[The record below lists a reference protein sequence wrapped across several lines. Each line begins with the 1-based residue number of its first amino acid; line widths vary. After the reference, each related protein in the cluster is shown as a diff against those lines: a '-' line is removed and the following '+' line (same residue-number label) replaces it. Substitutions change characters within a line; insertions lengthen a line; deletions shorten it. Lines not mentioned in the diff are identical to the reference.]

1 MREVSGHGIRGL
13 LYRGC
18 SLALLAIALL
28 LGGREAS
35 AQAITRYSRDT
46 GNINFVTTG
55 GSLRNSPNTGTP
67 CTLNST
73 STQTLS
79 GIPAGRT
86 VRAAYLYWGGSWTG
100 SGSFDTSVTLNGV
113 NVSATRTFSRTFD
126 NGTNFPFFG
135 GFAVVTNMVSG
146 NGSYTFGGLTVHA
159 GNPHCGS
166 QAVVGGW
173 ALVVIY
179 EGAGERLRAINI
191 FDGLDYFYG
200 SQVTLTPDGFRVPA
214 SNIDGR
220 VAVFTLEGDP
230 QNSDSSGGFS
240 EALRFNGTLLDDNL
254 IPAGSV
260 PPTQQFDGTI
270 STQGVVTSYG
280 IDVDQYEVGS
290 MLGPGQ
296 TSATTVYSAGADL
309 VLLMAQIVS
318 ATSDPAVNLSA
329 AVSHTGNFVAGTTGT
344 YTVVVS
350 NASGFERE
358 DNTVTVTDVLPA
370 GLTYNSFTG
379 TGWNC
384 TNAGQTVTCTHAP
397 TINAGSSLP
406 PLNIVVNVSGPA
418 VPGVTN
424 TVTVSTPSFDFDTS
438 DNTASDVTVV
448 LGPNLS
454 TSTKTVLDVNG
465 GEANPG
471 DTLRY
476 TVTITES
483 AGQPAVN
490 VTLTDSVPANTSWG
504 GFVSVPGGAT
514 SSFAPGAGANGNG
527 EFTVSGISIPANGS
541 VTVVFDVTVDNV
553 SPNSTIDNT
562 ATVGNPNGSGATPS
576 APTVLVSPSQEAQ
589 EGTKQLYLWSNS
601 QRLSRTRPTNT
612 HNTLTINGNND
623 SETFALNPPLRSDL
637 TLNGPSFPVHLRL
650 QRAGSTT
657 GSGGSNRTVTVT
669 LTNSVT
675 GTIGSVS
682 RTFNNMSTTMQLY
695 TFTVPTAGVTVPQ
708 GSTFSLVVS
717 NNSNNTSNRQVNL
730 QPYSGS
736 SYSHV
741 ELDSATVINVDSVL
755 TYNLPFGGGVV
766 TGTYAPGAT
775 VYVRAVV
782 SDPFGGFDINGAN
795 ISISNPSGTVVLPS
809 TAMPVVQG
817 GSGSPAACS
826 STSSALCTFEYA
838 FTLPANAPEG
848 GWTVNVTAREGVENL
863 VSDLGVGSFVVAIP
877 RPSLTILKISR
888 VISDPVS
895 STNPKRIPQAVVEY
909 EIQAT
914 NSGPGPVDAN
924 TLEITDSIPADA
936 VMYVGTS
943 LGDPVAFAN
952 GATPSGLT
960 YNYPA
965 HVTYSTV
972 GPAGPWNH
980 TASPDANGYDP
991 LIRGVRIRPA
1001 GAMNGAAG
1009 GNPSFT
1015 IRFRVRIN

>member
-1 MREVSGHGIRGL
+1 MREVSGHGTRGL
-13 LYRGC
+13 LSRGC

-28 LGGREAS
+28 LCGRDAS
-35 AQAITRYSRDT
+35 AQAITRYTRDT

-67 CTLNST
+67 CTVNST
-73 STQTLS
+73 STQALS

-100 SGSFDTSVTLNGV
+100 SGSFDTSVTLNGNVV
-113 NVSATRTFSRTFD
+113 NATRTFSRTFD
-126 NGTNFPFFG
+126 NGTDFPFFG
-135 GFAVVTNMVSG
+135 GFAVVTNLVSG
-146 NGSYTFGGLTVHA
+146 NGSYTFGGLTVHT

-230 QNSDSSGGFS
+230 QNSDASGGFG
-240 EALRFNGTLLDDNL
+240 EALRFNGTLLDDGL

-260 PPTQQFDGTI
+260 PATQQFDGTVN
-270 STQGVVTSYG
+270 TQGVLTSYG
-280 IDVDQYEVGS
+280 IDVDQYDVS
-290 MLGPGQ
+290 ALLSPGQ
-296 TSATTVYSAGADL
+296 TSGTTTYSAGADL

-329 AVSHTGNFVAGTTGT
+329 TVSHTGNFVAGSTGT

-350 NASGFERE
+350 NATGFERE

-384 TNAGQTVTCTHAP
+384 TNSGQTVTCTHAP

-406 PLNIVVNVSGPA
+406 PLDIVVNVTGSA

-424 TVTVSTPSFDFDTS
+424 TVTLSTPSFDFDTD

-448 LGPNLS
+448 VGPNLS
-454 TSTKTVLDVNG
+454 TSTKAVIDLNG

-476 TVTITES
+476 TVTIAES
-483 AGQPAVN
+483 AGHPAAG
-490 VTLTDSVPANTSWG
+490 VTLTDSVPANTAFD
-504 GFVSVPGGAT
+504 GFVSVPGGAA
-514 SSFAPGAGANGNG
+514 SSFSPAPAGANGNG
-527 EFTVSGISIPANGS
+527 ELTVSGISISANGS
-541 VTVVFDVTVDNV
+541 VTLVFDVTVEDV
-553 SPNSTIDNT
+553 PPESPIANT
-562 ATVGNPNGSGATPS
+562 AAIDNPNGVGATPS
-576 APTVLVSPSQEAQ
+576 APTVLVSPSQVAG
-589 EGTKQLYLWSNS
+589 EGTKQLYLRDSS
-601 QRLSRTRPTNT
+601 VLSRNRPSGT
-612 HNTLTINGNND
+612 HAAINLDEGQ
-623 SETFALNPPLRSDL
+623 SRTFVLAPALQTAL
-637 TLNGPSFPVHLRL
+637 TLNPDEFNVHLYMART
-650 QRAGSTT
+650 GST
-657 GSGGSNRTVTVT
+657 SNTTRTVRVT
-669 LTNSVT
+669 LRNSVLGVIDT
-675 GTIGSVS
+675 AQGSFTSGTTQL
-682 RTFNNMSTTMQLY
+682 RTFILDAAGA
-695 TFTVPTAGVTVPQ
+695 TAPA
-708 GSTFSLVVS
+708 GSTFSLEVTNIS
-717 NNSNNTSNRQVNL
+717 
-730 QPYSGS
+730 SGS
-736 SYSHV
+736 GTRSVSLTPHSGTNYSLV
-741 ELDSATVINVDSVL
+741 ELDSATVINVDSVT
-755 TYNLPFGGGVV
+755 TYNLPFSGGVA
-766 TGTYAPGAT
+766 TGTFAPGAT

-782 SDPFGGFDINGAN
+782 SDPFGGFDIRDAN
-795 ISISNPSGTVVLPS
+795 VVISNPSGTVVLPS
-809 TAMPVVQG
+809 TAMNVVQG
-817 GSGSPAACS
+817 GSGSPATCS
-826 STSSALCTFEYA
+826 STTSSLCTFEYA

-863 VSDLGVGSFVVAIP
+863 VSDLGVGSFVVEIP

-895 STNPKRIPQAVVEY
+895 TSNPKRIPQAVVEY

-914 NSGPGPVDAN
+914 NSGPGAVDAN
-924 TLEITDSIPADA
+924 TLVITDAIPADA
-936 VMYVGTS
+936 AMYVGTS
-943 LGDPVAFAN
+943 LGNPVTFTN

-960 YNYPA
+960 YNYA
-965 HVTYSTV
+965 ANVTYSRD

-980 TASPDANGYDP
+980 TPAPNPDGYDP
-991 LIRGVRIRPA
+991 LIRAVRIAPT
-1001 GAMNGAAG
+1001 GPMNGAAG
-1009 GNPSFT
+1009 GTPSFT
-1015 IRFRVRIN
+1015 VTFRVRIN

>member
-1 MREVSGHGIRGL
+1 MREVSGHGTRGL
-13 LYRGC
+13 LSRGC

-28 LGGREAS
+28 LCGRDAF
-35 AQAITRYSRDT
+35 AQAITRYTRDT

-67 CTLNST
+67 CTVNST
-73 STQTLS
+73 STQALS

-100 SGSFDTSVTLNGV
+100 SGSFDTSVTLNGNVV
-113 NVSATRTFSRTFD
+113 NATRTFSRTFD
-126 NGTNFPFFG
+126 NGTDFPFFG
-135 GFAVVTNMVSG
+135 GFAVVTNLVSG
-146 NGSYTFGGLTVHA
+146 NGSYTFGGLTVHT

-230 QNSDSSGGFS
+230 QNSDASGGFG
-240 EALRFNGTLLDDNL
+240 EALRFNGTLLDDGL

-260 PPTQQFDGTI
+260 PATQQFDGTVN
-270 STQGVVTSYG
+270 TQGVLTSYG
-280 IDVDQYEVGS
+280 IDVDQYDVS
-290 MLGPGQ
+290 TLLSPGQ
-296 TSATTVYSAGADL
+296 TSGTTTYSAGADL

-329 AVSHTGNFVAGTTGT
+329 TVSHTGNFVAGSTGT

-350 NASGFERE
+350 NATGFERE

-384 TNAGQTVTCTHAP
+384 TNSGQTVTCTHAP

-406 PLNIVVNVSGPA
+406 PLDIVVNVTGSA

-424 TVTVSTPSFDFDTS
+424 TVTLSTPSFDFDTD

-448 LGPNLS
+448 VGPNLS
-454 TSTKTVLDVNG
+454 TSTKAVIDLNG

-476 TVTITES
+476 TVTIAES
-483 AGQPAVN
+483 AGHPAAG

-504 GFVSVPGGAT
+504 GFVSVPGGAA
-514 SSFAPGAGANGNG
+514 SSFAPGAGGNGNG

-541 VTVVFDVTVDNV
+541 VTVVFDVTVDGV

-562 ATVGNPNGSGATPS
+562 ATVENPNGPGATPS
-576 APTVLVSPSQEAQ
+576 APTVLVSPSQVAQ
-589 EGTKQLYLWSNS
+589 QGTKQLYLWSNS
-601 QRLSRTRPTNT
+601 QRLSRTRPTGT
-612 HNTLTINGNND
+612 HGTLTINGNND
-623 SETFALNPPLRSDL
+623 SETFVLNPPLRSDL
-637 TLNGPSFPVHLRL
+637 TLNAGGFPVHLRL

-669 LTNSVT
+669 LSNSVLGDIAT
-675 GTIGSVS
+675 AT
-682 RTFNNMSTTMQLY
+682 RTFNNMSTTLQLY
-695 TFTVPTAGVTVPQ
+695 TFTLTTASITAPA
-708 GSTFSLVVS
+708 GSTFSLVVR
-717 NNSNNTSNRQVNL
+717 NNSNNNTNRQVNL
-730 QPYSGS
+730 QPYTGT

-741 ELDSATVINVDSVL
+741 ELDSATVINVDSVT
-755 TYNLPFGGGVV
+755 TYNLPFSGGVA
-766 TGTYAPGAT
+766 TDTFAPGAT

-782 SDPFGGFDINGAN
+782 RDPFGGFDIRDAN
-795 ISISNPSGTVVLPS
+795 VGISNRSGTVVLPS
-809 TAMPVVQG
+809 TAMTVVQG
-817 GSGSPAACS
+817 GSGSPATCS
-826 STSSALCTFEYA
+826 STTSPLCTFEYA

-863 VSDLGVGSFVVAIP
+863 VSDLGVGSFVVEIP

-895 STNPKRIPQAVVEY
+895 TANPKRIPQAVVEY

-914 NSGPGPVDAN
+914 NSGPGAVDAN
-924 TLEITDSIPADA
+924 TLVITDAIPADA
-936 VMYVGTS
+936 AMYVGTS
-943 LGDPVAFAN
+943 LGNPVTFTN

-960 YNYPA
+960 YNYAA
-965 HVTYSTV
+965 HVTYSRD

-980 TASPDANGYDP
+980 TPAPNADGYDP
-991 LIRGVRIRPA
+991 LIRAVRIAPT
-1001 GAMNGAAG
+1001 GPMNGAAG
-1009 GNPSFT
+1009 GTPSFT
-1015 IRFRVRIN
+1015 VTFRVRIN